1 MHLLDSIGL
10 KRGAGI
16 TFLALALVTALL
28 VLNPARGADHRDSPG
43 AEADKAADITDV
55 YAFISPANSANI
67 VVAVGV
73 NGLTAPADNLS
84 ANFSNGTQ
92 ILIHVNGDGDAGLA
106 VDEAGATVTFAGS
119 GDAQTFTV
127 TGLTATP
134 ITGPVTPPST
144 APTAPAAQV
153 TESQGLKVFAGQR
166 DDAFFFDLT
175 CFKKFVAAPYV
186 PSAGLC
192 QSPDVPSDT
201 FKGTNVSY
209 VVIEAP
215 ASAVVAAAGSSTIQA
230 WASTTRAGQVDRMA
244 IPAINTALIPTAQKD
259 AFNAAV
265 PATDAAGFQTT
276 VENQDQGLRTAVNAV
291 LDPAI
296 GAEDGGPAGNLTAAQ
311 VADFVMPDVV
321 TIDTTQPVQFTN
333 GRRLQDDVID
343 TALKLVLNRSHA
355 AITDAISANDVAFL
369 SAFPYFAPPHQ
380 PAAAQQTAT
389 PTPAAGAT
397 PAAPAATPVT
407 TPAVVP
413 SSGGEPGDGI
423 SNVLVAAIAV
433 TGIVLTLTGAGLAL
447 KRRTVR

>member
-1 MHLLDSIGL
+1 MPLLDSLRL
-10 KRGAGI
+10 KRGAG
-16 TFLALALVTALL
+16 FALLALALVTALL
-28 VLNPARGADHRDSPG
+28 VLNPVRGADHRDSPG

-55 YAFISPANSANI
+55 YAFISPANSANV

-84 ANFSNGTQ
+84 ANFDNATQ

-106 VDEAGATVTFAGS
+106 VDEATATVTFAGS

-144 APTAPAAQV
+144 APTAPAARV

-186 PSAGLC
+186 PTAGLC

-201 FKGTNVSY
+201 FRGTNVSY
-209 VVIEAP
+209 VVIEVP
-215 ASAVVAAAGSSTIQA
+215 VSAVTAAAGSSTIQA
-230 WASTTRAGQVDRMA
+230 WASTSRAAQVDRMA

-259 AFNAAV
+259 AFNLAV
-265 PATDAAGFQTT
+265 PAGDAAAFQTT
-276 VENQDQGLRTAVNAV
+276 VENQDQALRDAVNAV
-291 LDPAI
+291 LDSPV
-296 GAEDGGPAGNLTAAQ
+296 GPEDGGPAGSLTAAE

-333 GRRLQDDVID
+333 GRRLTDDVID
-343 TALKLVLNRSHA
+343 TALQLVLNRTA
-355 AITDAISANDVAFL
+355 GITDAINGNDVAFL
-369 SAFPYFAPPHQ
+369 STFPYFAPPHQ

-389 PTPAAGAT
+389 PTPGAT
-397 PAAPAATPVT
+397 TAAPAATPAT
-407 TPAVVP
+407 TPAAVP
-413 SSGGEPGDGI
+413 ASGGQPGDGVSVTLI
-423 SNVLVAAIAV
+423 VAIAAAGV
-433 TGIVLTLTGAGLAL
+433 VLTLTGAGLAL